1 MMKNI
6 YCPSLEK
13 LQFVA
18 KEFGAEDIEVCTV
31 GEASFYILNTL
42 NKGAKEEYG
51 EYFYQSPYKVFEDA
65 LKRYRIEKSV
75 FEKIM
80 REYCSDIIY
89 ARENFKGGYAVNEW
103 LAKVQCIARICEL
116 FPDEIIFKYH
126 VKIVDK

>member
-1 MMKNI
+1 MKKI
-6 YCPSLEK
+6 YFPSLEK

-31 GEASFYILNTL
+31 GEAAFYILNTL
-42 NKGAKEEYG
+42 NKGAQEEYG
-51 EYFYQSPYKVFEDA
+51 EYFYQSPYKVVEDA
-65 LKRYRIEKSV
+65 LKRYRIEKRV

-89 ARENFKGGYAVNEW
+89 ARENFKGGYTVNEW
-103 LAKVQCIARICEL
+103 LAKVKCIARICEL

-126 VKIVDK
+126 VKTVDK

>member
-1 MMKNI
+1 MKNI
-6 YCPSLEK
+6 YFPSLEK

-18 KEFGAEDIEVCTV
+18 KEFGAEDIEVGTV

-42 NKGAKEEYG
+42 NKGAQEEYG
-51 EYFYQSPYKVFEDA
+51 EYLYQSPYKVVEDA
-65 LKRYRIEKSV
+65 LKRYRIEKRV

-89 ARENFKGGYAVNEW
+89 ARENFKGGYTVNEW
-103 LAKVQCIARICEL
+103 LAKVKCIARICEL

-126 VKIVDK
+126 VKTVDK

>member
-1 MMKNI
+1 MH
-6 YCPSLEK
+6 
-13 LQFVA
+13 
-18 KEFGAEDIEVCTV
+18 
-31 GEASFYILNTL
+31 
-42 NKGAKEEYG
+42 KGAKEEYG
-51 EYFYQSPYKVFEDA
+51 EYFYQSPYKVVEDA

-126 VKIVDK
+126 VKTVDK

>member
-1 MMKNI
+1 MKNI
-6 YCPSLEK
+6 YFPSLEK

-31 GEASFYILNTL
+31 GEAAFYILNTL
-42 NKGAKEEYG
+42 NKGAQEEYG
-51 EYFYQSPYKVFEDA
+51 EYFYQSPYKVVEDA

-89 ARENFKGGYAVNEW
+89 ARDNFKGGYAVNEW

-126 VKIVDK
+126 VKTVDK